1 MMEQRFTIGKVAAAA
16 EVNVETIRFYHR
28 RGLLLEPEKETGG
41 FRYYDE
47 GTIAQLRFIKRA
59 QGIGFSLDEIKG
71 LLRLNQAGSCKQTH
85 DVAVAK
91 LELVEEK
98 IEDLKRIQK
107 TLKQLIKEC
116 EVGKGNVSCP
126 IIEALGHA

>member
-1 MMEQRFTIGKVAAAA
+1 MEQRFTIGKVAASAG
-16 EVNVETIRFYHR
+16 VNVETIRFYHR
-28 RGLLLEPEKETGG
+28 RGLLVEPQKEAGG

-47 GTIAQLRFIKRA
+47 DTIAQLRFIKRA
-59 QGIGFSLDEIKG
+59 QAIGFSLDEIKG
-71 LLRLNQAGSCKQTH
+71 LMRLNQAGSCQQTH
-85 DVAVAK
+85 DLAVAK

-116 EVGKGNVSCP
+116 EVGKGNISCP

>member
-1 MMEQRFTIGKVAAAA
+1 MEQRFTIGKVAAAA
-16 EVNVETIRFYHR
+16 GVNVETIRFYHR

-47 GTIAQLRFIKRA
+47 AAIAQLRFIKRA
-59 QGIGFSLDEIKG
+59 QAIGFSLDEIKG
-71 LLRLNQAGSCKQTH
+71 LMRLNRAGSCQQTH
-85 DVAVAK
+85 DVAIAK
-91 LELVEEK
+91 LELVAEK
-98 IEDLKRIQK
+98 IEDLKRVQK
-107 TLKQLIKEC
+107 TLKQLIKAC

>member
-1 MMEQRFTIGKVAAAA
+1 MEQRFTIGKVAAAVG
-16 EVNVETIRFYHR
+16 VNVETIRFYHR
-28 RGLLLEPEKETGG
+28 RGLLLEPEKEAGG

-59 QGIGFSLDEIKG
+59 QAIGFSLEEIKG
-71 LLRLNQAGSCKQTH
+71 LMRLNQAGSCQQTH

-107 TLKQLIKEC
+107 TLKQLIKAC
-116 EVGKGNVSCP
+116 EVGKNNVNCP
-126 IIEALGHA
+126 IIEVLGHA

>member
-1 MMEQRFTIGKVAAAA
+1 M
-16 EVNVETIRFYHR
+16 
-28 RGLLLEPEKETGG
+28 
-41 FRYYDE
+41 
-47 GTIAQLRFIKRA
+47 
-59 QGIGFSLDEIKG
+59 
-71 LLRLNQAGSCKQTH
+71 RLNQAGSCKQMH
-85 DVAVAK
+85 DAAVAK

-98 IEDLKRIQK
+98 IEDLKKRIQK